1 MYPAPEGRIIPSMN
15 TLLRSTFAASFALA
29 ALALSAG
36 AQGRLGAVSG
46 VVKDSLGQPI
56 PNVEVTALK
65 SAKSVRTDSVGHFM
79 LAAIPY
85 GITDVG
91 FRRLNFEA
99 VILIITIPPS
109 DTTEV
114 QVTLGVA
121 AQKLTGMVIEAHPD
135 QLRQLVSFEN
145 RRRQG
150 VGHFITRDQ
159 IEKRNPLM
167 LSDMVRSV
175 PGTIIIADNGRTT
188 LRFSRVARNNCPPQF
203 FVDGVQVSGFNIDDM
218 PARDVEGVEL
228 YAGAVG
234 LPPEYNRVTG
244 TGICGT
250 VIIWTRIPSTA
261 KAKSP

>member
-1 MYPAPEGRIIPSMN
+1 
-15 TLLRSTFAASFALA
+15 
-29 ALALSAG
+29 
-36 AQGRLGAVSG
+36 
-46 VVKDSLGQPI
+46 
-56 PNVEVTALK
+56 VEVTALK
-65 SAKSVRTDSVGHFM
+65 AARSVRTDSAGFFL

-85 GITDVG
+85 GPTDIG
-91 FRRLNFEA
+91 FRRLSFEP
-99 VILIITIPPS
+99 VILTITIPPS

-114 QVTLGVA
+114 KVTLGVA
-121 AQKLTGMVIEAHPD
+121 AQQLTGVVVEAHPD
-135 QLRQLVSFEN
+135 QLRRLVAFEN

-167 LSDMVRSV
+167 LSDMVRTI
-175 PGTIIIADNGRTT
+175 PGTILIRDAGRTT

-218 PARDVEGVEL
+218 PAGDIEGVEL
-228 YAGAVG
+228 YAGAAG